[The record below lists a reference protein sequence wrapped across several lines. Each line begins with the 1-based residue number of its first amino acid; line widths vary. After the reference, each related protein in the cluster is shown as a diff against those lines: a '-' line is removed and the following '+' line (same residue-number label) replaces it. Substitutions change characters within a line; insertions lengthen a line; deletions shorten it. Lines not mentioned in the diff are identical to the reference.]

1 MNRRDRL
8 ADQFQRMQSDMLPS
22 IVRTFKADDLQM
34 IHSAMLFVLVRGD
47 DPTVKEL
54 AERVD
59 RSVSRTSR
67 LVDHLVTRGLV
78 ERLEDASDRRVRRL
92 RLSKK
97 GAEFMDEI
105 QRLRI
110 ERVMRMLALL
120 TEEEREVVDQAME
133 LLARAARG
141 IRDDDR

>member
-1 MNRRDRL
+1 M

-54 AERVD
+54 AERID

-78 ERLEDASDRRVRRL
+78 ERLEDASDRRLRRL
-92 RLSKK
+92 RLSKQ
-97 GAEFMDEI
+97 GAEFMEEI

-110 ERVMRMLALL
+110 ERVMRMLDLL
-120 TEEEREVVDQAME
+120 TEDEREVVDQAME